1 MTPEGLNSRL
11 TFLNQCVRPGETI
24 PVIGTDNKPRHNDAV
39 NTSFGAPPVLVLRIG
54 DFYNSKI
61 IPNNVAFTYEPL
73 LYDLNPEGIGV
84 QPMLANVTMS
94 FDFIGG
100 QGLARPVEQLQ
111 NALSF
116 SYYANTEIYDERA
129 TATEDTSAL
138 DAKVVQAILD
148 AQPTATVNNVDNSLL
163 NNGGNTIG
171 NILTNIPI
179 TSGQT
184 GQTEY
189 STVMDKVLDATKEYY
204 TNIPNQCDSIIKSY
218 NYGVWQLMT
227 QDRLYSLG
235 HFNIDGGKL
244 DVPIYGKPGGDG
256 NVSVENKI
264 NTLFATLLSDI
275 NADNPSNKNPL
286 IMGLVNYLFTDSVIQ
301 KVKTNLNNYINDYK
315 GEFSNGIFTKIQ
327 EITTQEESMVQYF
340 RKINLLITKTDGK
353 ILENG
358 KPRVYNIKG
367 TTEVNPASLSGSPQ
381 TTYAELSIDYKS
393 IGERLQSFD
402 IFLKSQSVKIIT
414 SDYKEPGLFG
424 VISSS
429 LVSIED
435 KRLFMVLAQIFGNKN
450 KYNDFI
456 NKIISG
462 DLLTVKNPSNLKNKF
477 EKICDIFKKNV
488 DKELL
493 EESKHIKKVK
503 ESPDYTK
510 YVNQFVYPKGK
521 LRKFEYT
528 TIPDTATDA
537 QQQKDI
543 MALYSGV
550 NSDSD
555 NKYYDGKIKFK

>member
-1 MTPEGLNSRL
+1 
-11 TFLNQCVRPGETI
+11 
-24 PVIGTDNKPRHNDAV
+24 
-39 NTSFGAPPVLVLRIG
+39 
-54 DFYNSKI
+54 
-61 IPNNVAFTYEPL
+61 
-73 LYDLNPEGIGV
+73 
-84 QPMLANVTMS
+84 MLANVTMS

-116 SYYANTEIYDERA
+116 NYYANTEIYDERA

-138 DAKVVQAILD
+138 DARVVQAILD
-148 AQPTATVNNVDNSLL
+148 SQPVATVNNIDNSLL

-171 NILTNIPI
+171 NILTNIPV
-179 TSGQT
+179 TDGQT

-189 STVMDKVLDATKEYY
+189 SVIMDKVLDATKEYY
-204 TNIPNQCDSIIKSY
+204 TNIPNQCESIIKSY
-218 NYGVWQLMT
+218 NYGIWQLMT
-227 QDRLYSLG
+227 QDRLYSSG
-235 HFNIDGGKL
+235 HFTIDGGNL

-264 NTLFATLLSDI
+264 DTLFATLISDI
-275 NADNPSNKNPL
+275 NSDNPSNKNP
-286 IMGLVNYLFTDSVIQ
+286 IIKGLVDYKFIDSVIQ
-301 KVKTNLNNYINDYK
+301 KVKTNLNNYINSYK

-367 TTEVNPASLSGSPQ
+367 TTEVNSGSAGPPQ
-381 TTYAELSIDYKS
+381 TTYIELNTDYGL
-393 IGERLQSFD
+393 IGKNLQEFD
-402 IFLKSQSVKIIT
+402 KFLKGEDVKIIT
-414 SDYKEPGLFG
+414 SDYTQPGLFIP
-424 VISSS
+424 ISSS
-429 LVSIED
+429 LASIED
-435 KRLFMVLAQIFGNKN
+435 KRQFMVLAQIFGNKN

-456 NKIISG
+456 NKIITG
-462 DLLTVKNPSNLKNKF
+462 ELLTIKSPSNLKNKF
-477 EKICDIFKKNV
+477 EKICDNFKKKV

-493 EESKHIKKVK
+493 EESNKIKKIK
-503 ESPDYTK
+503 ESPNYTD
-510 YVNQFVYPKGK
+510 YVNKLVYPKGK

-543 MALYSGV
+543 MELYSGV
-550 NSDSD
+550 NSNSD
-555 NKYYDGKIKFK
+555 NKSYDGKIKFK

>member
-61 IPNNVAFTYEPL
+61 IPNSVAFTYEPL

-179 TSGQT
+179 TDG
-184 GQTEY
+184 
-189 STVMDKVLDATKEYY
+189 
-204 TNIPNQCDSIIKSY
+204 QCDSIIKSY

-264 NTLFATLLSDI
+264 NTLFSTLLSDI
-275 NADNPSNKNPL
+275 NADNPSNKNPIIKGL
-286 IMGLVNYLFTDSVIQ
+286 INYNFTDSVIQ

-315 GEFSNGIFTKIQ
+315 GEFSNGIFT
-327 EITTQEESMVQYF
+327 
-340 RKINLLITKTDGK
+340 
-353 ILENG
+353 
-358 KPRVYNIKG
+358 
-367 TTEVNPASLSGSPQ
+367 
-381 TTYAELSIDYKS
+381 
-393 IGERLQSFD
+393 
-402 IFLKSQSVKIIT
+402 
-414 SDYKEPGLFG
+414 
-424 VISSS
+424 
-429 LVSIED
+429 
-435 KRLFMVLAQIFGNKN
+435 
-450 KYNDFI
+450 
-456 NKIISG
+456 
-462 DLLTVKNPSNLKNKF
+462 
-477 EKICDIFKKNV
+477 
-488 DKELL
+488 
-493 EESKHIKKVK
+493 
-503 ESPDYTK
+503 
-510 YVNQFVYPKGK
+510 
-521 LRKFEYT
+521 
-528 TIPDTATDA
+528 
-537 QQQKDI
+537 
-543 MALYSGV
+543 
-550 NSDSD
+550 
-555 NKYYDGKIKFK
+555 